1 LGPSSITLTKV
12 TILWPTRTLDEQFL
26 MYLLADPIIDI
37 TQGEDRSPIQAYCEP
52 LGADLIDP
60 LRLPVSLTL
69 Y

>member
-1 LGPSSITLTKV
+1 
-12 TILWPTRTLDEQFL
+12 